1 MRFTTAQRA
10 GIIAGAVAS
19 GRIPAAKAAAYQA
32 EIAAGGTRAG
42 TAIAALLASYPA
54 GHPIGAPAPTSA
66 AAAETAIWD
75 ALFSG
80 HVAQPKAADADQA
93 RAIKPMTEAEYR
105 QMWPEPG
112 SYDPAAFDQPLMP
125 GLAGYVKGPP
135 MPAGAQTPGPQL
147 DQASRG
153 PVRADLGS
161 PQIAPLAIVEHGK
174 VTAWHTHVHSH
185 PSGTEGDPPVLHD
198 HEHVHQSSDSH
209 AAGPGHS
216 HADSPDTYTPE
227 LASGQP
233 GGPRPARPFTLRVA
247 AARLAARPGPPA
259 PRAGPLTR
267 AEADAALAAW
277 WTAAQA
283 SAGTP
288 PAPPSGMG
296 RRPPHSAVGGRGR
309 GMNPYRA
316 GRGG

>member
-19 GRIPAAKAAAYQA
+19 GRIPAAKAPAYQA
-32 EIAAGGTRAG
+32 EIAAGGARAG

-54 GHPIGAPAPTSA
+54 GHPIGAPAPVSA

-93 RAIKPMTEAEYR
+93 RKVTPMTEAEFR
-105 QMWPEPG
+105 AMWPEPG
-112 SYDPAAFDQPLMP
+112 GYDPAAFDKPLVP
-125 GLAGYVKGPP
+125 GLAGYIPP
-135 MPAGAQTPGPQL
+135 PKLTAPAETPGPQL
-147 DQASRG
+147 DQAAAR
-153 PVRADLGS
+153 PVRANTTPGSLGVVNHD
-161 PQIAPLAIVEHGK
+161 P
-174 VTAWHTHVHSH
+174 VTAWHSHSHGHPGSELDGHDHQHVHR
-185 PSGTEGDPPVLHD
+185 DDAD
-198 HEHVHQSSDSH
+198 HSIR
-209 AAGPGHS
+209 PGHS
-216 HADSPDTYTPE
+216 HDAPETFTPD
-227 LASGQP
+227 LASGPPP
-233 GGPRPARPFTLRVA
+233 GQRPARPFTLRVA
-247 AARLAARPGPPA
+247 AAGLAARPGPPA
-259 PRAGPLTR
+259 PRAGQLTR

-296 RRPPHSAVGGRGR
+296 RRPPASAVGGRGR